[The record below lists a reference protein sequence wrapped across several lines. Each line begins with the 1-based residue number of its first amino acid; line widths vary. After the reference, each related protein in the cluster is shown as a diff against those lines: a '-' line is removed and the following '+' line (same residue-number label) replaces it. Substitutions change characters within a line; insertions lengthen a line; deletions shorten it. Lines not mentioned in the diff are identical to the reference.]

1 VNPLELPRD
10 DSREFFDYWLAL
22 RAGWRLLAGCALT
35 AALVTF
41 VITEFMMTPYYRAT
55 ALLRPV
61 AEQSSASQLQGMLTG
76 SAGALSGMLG
86 GLTEEAQRA
95 QEYLAI
101 LRSYQFTLALVNDN
115 GLAAAVDPPG
125 GSVLDRFLGSAP
137 PTQWQLYE
145 IMQKRFD
152 CDYDRLS
159 GNLSLYFLDPDPAR
173 ARRILQLYIE
183 NLRSKLQSDD
193 VRRSDAAISSLTE
206 AARSSS
212 DTLLQAQLYELL
224 ARQIQQKKLAQVSAD
239 FALKVIDPPVVPD
252 RPYTPRV
259 KLDCAL
265 AAGLALLL
273 VTFVILVHDSSVHTG
288 SSPERAVGPS
298 QKKLPMEGEADGPPR
313 ALRLGQARR
322 VDEERS

>member
-1 VNPLELPRD
+1 MNPLELPRD

-159 GNLSLYFLDPDPAR
+159 GNLSLYFLDPDGASDPAKETRAGLGRFRSQGDRSAGGPRPALHPAGETGLRAGGGVGIAPRHLRHPR
-173 ARRILQLYIE
+173 ARFLCAHR
-183 NLRSKLQSDD
+183 
-193 VRRSDAAISSLTE
+193 
-206 AARSSS
+206 
-212 DTLLQAQLYELL
+212 
-224 ARQIQQKKLAQVSAD
+224 KLAGARGRPEPKK
-239 FALKVIDPPVVPD
+239 APD
-252 RPYTPRV
+252 GGRSRRAASRAAFRP
-259 KLDCAL
+259 
-265 AAGLALLL
+265 
-273 VTFVILVHDSSVHTG
+273 
-288 SSPERAVGPS
+288 
-298 QKKLPMEGEADGPPR
+298 GPPR
-313 ALRLGQARR
+313 
-322 VDEERS
+322 